1 MATFPLLT
9 SCCLAPWCVCA
20 WLQYYLEA
28 FRHFV
33 AGRMRVSGGTPQEH
47 VMAIVLK
54 FDKEVRACVFLLCF
68 LLPFC
73 VRMDVEATR
82 GRTHRPV
89 PCPPPHTLTSP
100 LSFHTRDR

>member
-1 MATFPLLT
+1 M
-9 SCCLAPWCVCA
+9 CVCVCV

-54 FDKEVRACVFLLCF
+54 FDKEVRACVFCF
-68 LLPFC
+68 VFFCLFASEWMSRRRVAAHIVLYPAPLP
-73 VRMDVEATR
+73 
-82 GRTHRPV
+82 TH
-89 PCPPPHTLTSP
+89 
-100 LSFHTRDR
+100 